1 MRDSTSFHSV
11 IPPFN
16 MYVRPLGE
24 DNETVWAVVH
34 QQIED
39 TQPISFLSLTLS
51 LSVFIFFFF
60 LLSNWNQSGKAIYS
74 QSRKDGY
81 WIEDDVV
88 VMKVTLI

>member
-60 LLSNWNQSGKAIYS
+60 CCYQIGTRVARPYIVNPEKMDIGLK
-74 QSRKDGY
+74 
-81 WIEDDVV
+81 
-88 VMKVTLI
+88 MM